1 MVVEKLDKQFG
12 IVAIESGFINPE
24 QLLEAMKIQV
34 YEDLEG
40 GKHQLIGEIL
50 REEGYITTDQ
60 IDEVLKLMGIP

>member
-12 IVAIESGFINPE
+12 IVAIENGFINPE

-40 GKHQLIGEIL
+40 AKHHLIGEIL
-50 REEGYITTDQ
+50 RAEGSITTDQ